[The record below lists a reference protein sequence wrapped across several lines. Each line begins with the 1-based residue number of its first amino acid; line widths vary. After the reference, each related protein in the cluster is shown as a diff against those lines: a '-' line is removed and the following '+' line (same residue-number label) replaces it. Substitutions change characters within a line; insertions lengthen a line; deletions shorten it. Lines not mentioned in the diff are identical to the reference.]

1 MAIVRIDAYRTVNY
15 SAITGSF
22 TTVGAALT
30 TNWKMVRLLN
40 NTDGDMIFSV
50 DGVTKNLF
58 VPANSFV
65 LYDCSANA
73 TPVSTT
79 DTFVFAVGTQFY
91 VAYKT
96 SPSKGD
102 VYIEGIYAKVSG

>member
-1 MAIVRIDAYRTVNY
+1 MAIVRIDAYRTKNF

-30 TNWKMVRLLN
+30 ANWKMFRIIN
-40 NTDGDMIFSV
+40 NTNGDMIFSV
-50 DGVTKNLF
+50 DGTTNNLF
-58 VPANSFV
+58 LPANSFV

-73 TPVSTT
+73 TPLTT
-79 DTFVFAVGTQFY
+79 IDTLVFAIGTQFY

-96 SPSKGD
+96 APSSGD
-102 VYIEGIYAKVSG
+102 VYIEGIYAKVS